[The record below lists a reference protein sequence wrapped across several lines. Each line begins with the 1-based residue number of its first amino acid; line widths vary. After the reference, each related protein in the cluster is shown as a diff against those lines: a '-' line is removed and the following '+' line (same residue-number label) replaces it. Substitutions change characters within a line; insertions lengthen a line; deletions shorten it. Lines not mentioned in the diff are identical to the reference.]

1 MNIETTKIYFDNLA
15 ENWDDLCH
23 HDAKKIDTIVSL
35 AQLPENSRILDIATG
50 TGVLIPRLL
59 EANPQEIVAID
70 LSSQMLAVARKK
82 YPDPRVHFQSED
94 FYCFEDDSFDF
105 AVAYSAYPHFENK
118 SLFCDRLSA
127 CLKPGGRF
135 YDRPQR
141 EPGNHQRPAF
151 RSGGPQGFDRSQR
164 CAVRKPDFFFC
175 FQYGHCR
182 RYCSVLYSFRNQKI
196 KKAPA

>member
-59 EANPQEIVAID
+59 EANPQKIVAID

-82 YPDPRVHFQSED
+82 HPDPRVHFQSED

-127 CLKPGGRF
+127 CLNPGGRF
-135 YDRPQR
+135 MIAHSESLSLIHISDR
-141 EPGNHQRPAF
+141 
-151 RSGGPQGFDRSQR
+151 
-164 CAVRKPDFFFC
+164 RKR
-175 FQYGHCR
+175 GHCR
-182 RYCSVLYSFRNQKI
+182 PLKRGTGRSI
-196 KKAPA
+196 

>member
-1 MNIETTKIYFDNLA
+1 MNTEATRVYFDNLA
-15 ENWDDLCH
+15 ENWDNMCH

-59 EANPQEIVAID
+59 ETNPLEIVAID
-70 LSSQMLAVARKK
+70 LSNQMLAMARKK
-82 YPDPRVHFQSED
+82 HPDSRVQFQAAD
-94 FYCFEDDSFDF
+94 FYSFEESSFDF

-135 YDRPQR
+135 MVAHSESRKIINGR
-141 EPGNHQRPAF
+141 H
-151 RSGGPQGFDRSQR
+151 SGQE
-164 CAVRKPDFFFC
+164 VRKVSTGLKDAQSERQIFSSAFNVDIAVDTAAF
-175 FQYGHCR
+175 YILSGT
-182 RYCSVLYSFRNQKI
+182 
-196 KKAPA
+196 KK

>member
-35 AQLPENSRILDIATG
+35 AQLPENSRILDNATG

-82 YPDPRVHFQSED
+82 HPDPRVHFQSED

-135 YDRPQR
+135 MIAHSESR
-141 EPGNHQRPAF
+141 ETINGRH
-151 RSGGPQGFDRSQR
+151 SGQE
-164 CAVRKPDFFFC
+164 VRKVSTGLRDAQSESQIFSSAFNMDIAVDTAAF
-175 FQYGHCR
+175 YILSGT
-182 RYCSVLYSFRNQKI
+182 
-196 KKAPA
+196 KK

>member
-1 MNIETTKIYFDNLA
+1 MNTEATRVYFDNLA
-15 ENWDDLCH
+15 ENWDNMCH

-59 EANPQEIVAID
+59 ETNPLEIVAID
-70 LSSQMLAVARKK
+70 LSNQMLAMARKK
-82 YPDPRVHFQSED
+82 HPDSRVQFQTAD
-94 FYCFEDDSFDF
+94 FYSFEADKFDF

-135 YDRPQR
+135 MVAHSESRKIINGR
-141 EPGNHQRPAF
+141 H
-151 RSGGPQGFDRSQR
+151 SGQE
-164 CAVRKPDFFFC
+164 VRKVSTGLKDAQSEGQIFSSTFNVDIAVDTAAF
-175 FQYGHCR
+175 YILSGT
-182 RYCSVLYSFRNQKI
+182 
-196 KKAPA
+196 KK